1 METRGELHSPF
12 IFKKTSI
19 YLRDK
24 KDLYLYKL
32 WPHHGEHFQMKRNKY
47 IFKNVPRLMNML
59 QANREMMTIKFKK
72 KKKR

>member
-1 METRGELHSPF
+1 METKRGLHSPF

-24 KDLYLYKL
+24 RDRYLYKL
-32 WPHHGEHFQMKRNKY
+32 WLHHGEHYQMKRNKY
-47 IFKNVPRLMNML
+47 ISRNVPRLMSML
-59 QANREMMTIKFKK
+59 QANREMMAIKFKK